1 MKDDGLFICKR
12 CGLLF
17 DTFIPYMM
25 HVGFANPDSDFG
37 CLPEE
42 SLRDRGMVLVD
53 GTWREAKSMQAN

>member
-1 MKDDGLFICKR
+1 
-12 CGLLF
+12 
-17 DTFIPYMM
+17 MM

-53 GTWREAKSMQAN
+53 GTWCESKNMQAN